1 MFHYSWI
8 EGNSDALQKE
18 KTVVLTA
25 SLAKKY
31 FGNESALNKVF
42 NFNNEFDVTVTGV
55 IADPPLNTDFPF
67 RMILSSRLGKDKR
80 GWDDWG
86 AMSSSINCMVKLNE
100 TTSKEAFEAK
110 LKDWHLKYFTGKNE
124 EDGKVQKIFLTAFI
138 GNTYRYPFSKFWWPG
153 SIEGYFIIAITDWA
167 FIIADSLYQFHKP

>member
-1 MFHYSWI
+1 M
-8 EGNSDALQKE
+8 EGNSEALQKE

-31 FGNESALNKVF
+31 FGSESALNKVF

-55 IADPPLNTDFPF
+55 VADPPLNTDFPF

-80 GWDDWG
+80 GWDNWG
-86 AMSSSINCMVKLNE
+86 AMSSSLNCMIKLNK

-110 LKDWHLKYFTGKNE
+110 LKDWHLKYFTGNNE
-124 EDGKVQKIFLTAFI
+124 EDGKYRRYFLQPLSEIHTDTRFSNFGGRVVSKVTLLSLSLI
-138 GNTYRYPFSKFWWPG
+138 GNF
-153 SIEGYFIIAITDWA
+153 AVVN
-167 FIIADSLYQFHKP
+167 SLYQFH